1 MITPNTLAL
10 LTSSSSLELIV
21 IASNCCF
28 LPLEIDDHF
37 FTLVSIQL
45 ELVDIRP
52 PLDISNGVLDKGFA
66 IPWNNFSQ
74 RGVIYILPSMRFRWI
89 EVIDH

>member
-1 MITPNTLAL
+1 L
-10 LTSSSSLELIV
+10 
-21 IASNCCF
+21 F

-66 IPWNNFSQ
+66 IPWNN
-74 RGVIYILPSMRFRWI
+74 YIIVDRHITHHLCIASDKTNYTADDTMQLYHEPVHN
-89 EVIDH
+89 ETKQLLCA